1 MHLATMHKLVQ
12 QLKPELVVVDPIS
25 NFVSVGGANEVSH
38 MLVRLMDFLKSNGI
52 TSVLSNLTSLGEK
65 ESTDIGVSSIVDTWM
80 LLRDIELN
88 GERNRGM
95 HILKSRGM
103 AHSNQVREF
112 LLTDEGIQLRDVYV
126 GPEGVLAGSSRLAQ
140 EAKAAAAA
148 LVRRQ
153 EVERRQRQLERKRN
167 ALEAQIA
174 TLRSEFE
181 QEEEEIKLLIGQEEA
196 REVRLDDDR
205 DAMTRSRQADSNKPP
220 ATPARSRQ

>member
-1 MHLATMHKLVQ
+1 
-12 QLKPELVVVDPIS
+12 
-25 NFVSVGGANEVSH
+25 
-38 MLVRLMDFLKSNGI
+38 
-52 TSVLSNLTSLGEK
+52 VLSNLTSLGEK

-140 EAKAAAAA
+140 EAKATAAA